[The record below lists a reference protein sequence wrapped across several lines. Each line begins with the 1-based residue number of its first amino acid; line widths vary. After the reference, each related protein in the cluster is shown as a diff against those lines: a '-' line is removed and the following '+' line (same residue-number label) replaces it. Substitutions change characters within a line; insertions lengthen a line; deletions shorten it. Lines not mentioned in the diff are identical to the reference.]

1 MITKKTCKITLEVE
15 YEIDNKVYDQNCA
28 EDAIKIYTMAEM
40 TMCDELIEKGINVLN
55 VKIE

>member
-15 YEIDNKVYDQNCA
+15 YEIDNKVYGQKCA

-40 TMCDELIEKGINVLN
+40 IMCDELIEKGINILN